1 MLQDKISSF
10 NSLLKIYQKMR
21 KKNPV
26 NFVAKVFLDK
36 NGRIFTKNDLI
47 ECFKKG
53 QKSYNWLIGKTYFI
67 FVRYIH

>member
-53 QKSYNWLIGKTYFI
+53 QKSYN
-67 FVRYIH
+67 